1 MLIRLFKRYTILQH
15 TKTPNDPSSS
25 TLDHLCITD
34 KEKRRIHFVDG
45 ELGFKVKCGGAP
57 CVYEFEAYWY
67 MGETDKALDIKYLSK
82 KNAQVPSKSTLP
94 KNTLKVF
101 SVNDFSNKSTQ
112 VSSQMSSLP
121 NNTYKIP
128 PHQPVSDNASTVPH
142 RSLAT
147 AAAKPRHF
155 PVVPP
160 HPPAVDNTSAIPPHP
175 PPVDNTSAIPPHP
188 PAVDNTSVIPP
199 HPPAVD
205 NTSAIPPHPP
215 AVDNTSAIP
224 LHPPIID
231 NNLIL
236 PPHPIIDTFSVLS
249 PHPIIDNVSAIPP
262 HSPEANNVDSEH
274 HSLTSNVITKNRE
287 VQTAL
292 ELTKFSSSPTQQQQS
307 ILPNKVEHAKSN
319 VSLEKSAA
327 SKESIQGIDYS
338 KPLLKQSLSSD
349 SGRKVDLVKDSIDY
363 MQKAKEFVFGLKSD
377 SKTKQEDGVDENLAL
392 SKSKMLYEKKQ
403 SVSKICTCEEDQR
416 KSQLTRQQT
425 QSSTVRKQ
433 SFMEQRQPSMEEQRQ
448 PSVVQ
453 SEPSIEQGP
462 SSMEQRQL
470 FMEEQKQTSMEAQ
483 KQPAME
489 FKSEKK

>member
-1 MLIRLFKRYTILQH
+1 M
-15 TKTPNDPSSS
+15 
-25 TLDHLCITD
+25 
-34 KEKRRIHFVDG
+34 
-45 ELGFKVKCGGAP
+45 
-57 CVYEFEAYWY
+57 
-67 MGETDKALDIKYLSK
+67 
-82 KNAQVPSKSTLP
+82 
-94 KNTLKVF
+94 
-101 SVNDFSNKSTQ
+101 
-112 VSSQMSSLP
+112 
-121 NNTYKIP
+121 
-128 PHQPVSDNASTVPH
+128 
-142 RSLAT
+142 
-147 AAAKPRHF
+147 
-155 PVVPP
+155 
-160 HPPAVDNTSAIPPHP
+160 
-175 PPVDNTSAIPPHP
+175 
-188 PAVDNTSVIPP
+188 
-199 HPPAVD
+199 
-205 NTSAIPPHPP
+205 
-215 AVDNTSAIP
+215 
-224 LHPPIID
+224 
-231 NNLIL
+231 